1 VVAAEQGG
9 ASSMRNDIDSAATP
23 KWQRVS
29 AGKGNPFPPA
39 SNIPW
44 LLDALVVDDDPID
57 AWLALEALRAD
68 PRVNRATASNSPEDT
83 LALLAEGSARPSL
96 IFLDIR
102 MPKIDG
108 FRFLDILQHNPAAAH
123 IPVVMLTTSAFER
136 DVQIARTKNIRG
148 YIVKSS
154 TTEQLR
160 ERFSNIVTQALGEW
174 KRQ

>member
-1 VVAAEQGG
+1 
-9 ASSMRNDIDSAATP
+9 MRSAFDSAATP
-23 KWQRVS
+23 RWQRVS

-57 AWLALEALRAD
+57 AWLALETLRAD

-83 LALLAEGSARPSL
+83 LALLAEGSARPNL

-108 FRFLDILQHNPAAAH
+108 FRFLDILQHNPALAQ
-123 IPVVMLTTSAFER
+123 IPVVMLTTSGAER
-136 DVQIARTKNIRG
+136 DVRLARTKNIRG
-148 YIVKSS
+148 YIVKTSK
-154 TTEQLR
+154 TEKLR
-160 ERFSNIVTQALGEW
+160 ERFSSVVTQALGEW
-174 KRQ
+174 RKQ